1 MVQKNYE
8 ISFCPQVFS
17 KNPSHVLVV
26 VYHAGNWG
34 LTYHKIRGLE
44 FPGGKVEPGE
54 TAVMAAIRE
63 VKEETGCTI
72 RSIKE
77 IGQYRILDLPD
88 DFVKSIFLAE
98 VDQID
103 VAHQFLETEGIF
115 LYEELTDELLQ
126 QSIFS
131 FIMQDGV
138 VQEILKY
145 LQMKK

>member
-26 VYHAGNWG
+26 LYHAGNWV

-72 RSIKE
+72 R
-77 IGQYRILDLPD
+77 
-88 DFVKSIFLAE
+88 
-98 VDQID
+98 
-103 VAHQFLETEGIF
+103 
-115 LYEELTDELLQ
+115 
-126 QSIFS
+126 
-131 FIMQDGV
+131 
-138 VQEILKY
+138 
-145 LQMKK
+145 